1 MLNAFPYSIPVNR
14 ELSMEERKILRHL
27 VSESYPERINET
39 NSLRVLARCG
49 CGACPT
55 VMFEPEP
62 KREREK
68 RILADFQGGD
78 IESSLVGI
86 SLWESDGKISELE
99 AWSIDGSDVESWPEF
114 NTIKPLEIS
123 RVRNQ

>member
-1 MLNAFPYSIPVNR
+1 
-14 ELSMEERKILRHL
+14 
-27 VSESYPERINET
+27 
-39 NSLRVLARCG
+39 
-49 CGACPT
+49 
-55 VMFEPEP
+55 MFEPQP

-78 IESSLVGI
+78 RESNLVGI
-86 SLWESDGKISELE
+86 CLWESDGRISELE

-123 RVRNQ
+123 RE